1 MLSVV
6 ESSSPLAWR
15 AVEKS
20 EGQLAWLPEPQLN
33 SSTGLKRSKLFEL
46 ILSVASVKRNPLSL
60 LLSCHVQSPFVSS
73 CPRSPFSFFLR
84 DSRSSSNICL
94 YNVCTERVRDRVWG
108 CGEKDKIHTV
118 SIWPLRTLHCLWEPQ
133 PYQASQLWLLWQRMT
148 TKATL
153 PTTII
158 IQIWDLGFKTNA
170 FGAEMWKER
179 ETRVLL
185 IGGPAD
191 RKLLCF

>member
-1 MLSVV
+1 MK
-6 ESSSPLAWR
+6 SSWETRGAACV
-15 AVEKS
+15 AVGASIEFMHRSKEIKIVWIDPFCCSCEEKS
-20 EGQLAWLPEPQLN
+20 
-33 SSTGLKRSKLFEL
+33 LKPF
-46 ILSVASVKRNPLSL
+46 AF
-60 LLSCHVQSPFVSS
+60 LSCTVSLCQFMS
-73 CPRSPFSFFLR
+73 KVPVFIFLR

-94 YNVCTERVRDRVWG
+94 YNVCSERVRDQAWG
-108 CGEKDKIHTV
+108 YGEKDKIHTV
-118 SIWPLRTLHCLWEPQ
+118 SIWSLRTLHCLWKPQ
-133 PYQASQLWLLWQRMT
+133 PYQASQFWLLWQRMT

-158 IQIWDLGFKTNA
+158 IQIWDLGFKTSA

-179 ETRVLL
+179 ETQVLL